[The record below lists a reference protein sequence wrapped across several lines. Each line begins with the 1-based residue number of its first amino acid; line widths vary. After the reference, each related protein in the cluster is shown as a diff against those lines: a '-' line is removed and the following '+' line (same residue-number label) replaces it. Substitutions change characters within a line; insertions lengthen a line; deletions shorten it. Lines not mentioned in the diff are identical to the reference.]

1 MATVAC
7 REDLDQ
13 ALGLAQTKDMPVF
26 VDFFNPG

>member
-1 MATVAC
+1 MATVAW